1 MKPSSELLE
10 KSRFPMKVYSADGG
24 IRILYSFKNAV
35 KSMAILYEVQ
45 DAPGEGL
52 RECCFVKVII
62 CHNSLI
68 NDCVLIFH
76 LQLMTIQ
83 SIPSILIDQMC
94 VVL

>member
-1 MKPSSELLE
+1 MKPTSELLE
-10 KSRFPMKVYSADGG
+10 
-24 IRILYSFKNAV
+24 

-52 RECCFVKVII
+52 RECCFVKVGS
-62 CHNSLI
+62 HNSLI
-68 NDCVLIFH
+68 NDRVLIFH

>member
-62 CHNSLI
+62 CHKSDYFHI
-68 NDCVLIFH
+68 KVIVHTFSFCVYN
-76 LQLMTIQ
+76 
-83 SIPSILIDQMC
+83 
-94 VVL
+94 